1 MLNVNFDADM
11 FKTKNLSN
19 LVIIAVKVDSSQLG
33 QIGIL
38 NQIKAEHLKV
48 DQMIQSSFQL
58 GHRQFER
65 EMVGWN
71 T

>member
-1 MLNVNFDADM
+1 M
-11 FKTKNLSN
+11 
-19 LVIIAVKVDSSQLG
+19 VIITVKVDSSQLG

-38 NQIKAEHLKV
+38 NQLKAEHLKV

>member
-1 MLNVNFDADM
+1 M
-11 FKTKNLSN
+11 FKTKNISN

-38 NQIKAEHLKV
+38 NQLKAEHLKV